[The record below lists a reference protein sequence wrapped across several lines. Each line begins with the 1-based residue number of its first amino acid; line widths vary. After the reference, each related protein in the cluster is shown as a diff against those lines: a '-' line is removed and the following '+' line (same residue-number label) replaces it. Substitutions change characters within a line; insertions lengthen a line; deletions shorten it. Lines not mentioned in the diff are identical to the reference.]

1 MYSLSIKPNVVTAF
15 AGSNSLGV
23 CPREKQRLG
32 ERNPRKARIKDTICR
47 DFIVYNLHHAKCRT
61 N

>member
-1 MYSLSIKPNVVTAF
+1 MYSLSVTPNVITAF

-23 CPREKQRLG
+23 CPREKQRMG
-32 ERNPRKARIKDTICR
+32 ENNARKARIEDR
-47 DFIVYNLHHAKCRT
+47 LHEILLFRPLPKISI